1 MMRMIDAL
9 DGGMLFLRSTWGDER
24 LEAGTIRWEL
34 NGRKRI
40 AGAVDVGLLL
50 LLLPDS
56 IGVARVGMM
65 EILRRI

>member
-1 MMRMIDAL
+1 MIDAL
-9 DGGMLFLRSTWGDER
+9 DAGMLFLRSTWGDER
-24 LEAGTIRWEL
+24 LELGAIRWEL

-56 IGVARVGMM
+56 IGVGVFGMM
-65 EILRRI
+65 EILIII